1 MDRKR
6 LILSPRRRLFKLVI
20 TLRNPLRLDYRMSW
34 KQPGKDLNSWCFEC
48 RIYCP
53 PDCGKTV
60 PFSFQRQRLINSRA
74 YTNGESEV
82 AIKIPI
88 KHTVEN
94 GTGPSSAPDRR
105 VNGTRRDDAV
115 AEAGN
120 ETENENEDNEN
131 NENDE
136 EEEDDEEEDEG
147 PYTPFDP
154 PCKRSYVWAG
164 VGNYFE
170 ATE

>member
-1 MDRKR
+1 MY
-6 LILSPRRRLFKLVI
+6 SP
-20 TLRNPLRLDYRMSW
+20 S
-34 KQPGKDLNSWCFEC
+34 S
-48 RIYCP
+48 
-53 PDCGKTV
+53 CGKNV

-94 GTGPSSAPDRR
+94 GTGPSSAPDRG
-105 VNGTRRDDAV
+105 VNGTRRDDVV

-136 EEEDDEEEDEG
+136 EEEEDEEDEEG

-154 PCKRSYVWAG
+154 PCKRSYVW
-164 VGNYFE
+164 VGLGALFK